1 MDWADFPVGINHVDR
16 RSFLPPLGAQVLLS
30 VFYLAICL
38 ATIAACMTLGPPDF
52 SVMVYGAAVMVAIL
66 GVPHGGLD
74 HWTGRRL
81 LESRF
86 ESRWWMM
93 FFPGYLS
100 LSAIV
105 AFSWVLFPVA
115 TVIGFFLVSAWH
127 FGREDQYSS
136 ISQTRTGRFTMAT
149 KHLSAIAL
157 GGLVI
162 WIPAI
167 FRPDEMELLL
177 RIIVPGDSKTHA
189 KQIVSI
195 ASWIAMVMCPLGG
208 LFFCSRLIDRGGDW
222 SVWVAPATAGLA
234 ATTPIL
240 VSFTA
245 FFCLWHSILGL
256 SRLRLQEG
264 ITGGAFLRSVLPL
277 SFLAVFGVAISGWW
291 SIAST
296 EGSSIDTVLA
306 SLKTLFI
313 GLSAIAVPHL
323 LLHEWSDLTRPKA
336 LHQGICCDG
345 P

>member
-1 MDWADFPVGINHVDR
+1 MF
-16 RSFLPPLGAQVLLS
+16 LS
-30 VFYLAICL
+30 VFYLAICA
-38 ATIAACMTLGPPDF
+38 ATVTACMTLGPPDF
-52 SVMVYGAAVMVAIL
+52 SVMVYGAAVMVAIV

-86 ESRWWMM
+86 EGRWWMM

-100 LSAIV
+100 ISAIV
-105 AFSWVLFPVA
+105 AFSWVFFPVA

-136 ISQTRTGRFTMAT
+136 MSHNLTSRFTTGT

-167 FRPDEMELLL
+167 LRPDEMELLL
-177 RIIVPGDSKTHA
+177 RIIVPGDSETQA
-189 KQIVSI
+189 EQIVFI
-195 ASWIAMVMCPLGG
+195 TSWIAMVMCPLGG
-208 LFFCSRLIDRGGDW
+208 LFFCMRLIDQRRDW
-222 SVWVAPATAGLA
+222 NAWVAPATAVLA

-256 SRLRLQEG
+256 SRLRTQEG
-264 ITGGAFLRSVLPL
+264 ITGVAFLRSVLPL
-277 SFLAVFGVAISGWW
+277 SVLAVCGVAISGWW
-291 SIAST
+291 FIAAT
-296 EGSSIDTVLA
+296 KGSSIDTVLA
-306 SLKTLFI
+306 SLQTLFI

-323 LLHEWSDLTRPKA
+323 LLHEWSDSTGLKA
-336 LHQGICCDG
+336 PYQGIYCDG
-345 P
+345 S

>member
-1 MDWADFPVGINHVDR
+1 MCA
-16 RSFLPPLGAQVLLS
+16 
-30 VFYLAICL
+30 
-38 ATIAACMTLGPPDF
+38 ATITACMTLGPPDF
-52 SVMVYGAAVMVAIL
+52 SWMVYGAAVMVAL
-66 GVPHGGLD
+66 VGVPHGGLD

-86 ESRWWMM
+86 ENRWWMM

-105 AFSWVLFPVA
+105 ALFWVYFPVA
-115 TVIGFFLVSAWH
+115 TVVGFFLVSAWH

-136 ISQTRTGRFTMAT
+136 MSQKLTSRFTAAT
-149 KHLSAIAL
+149 KHVSAIAL

-167 FRPDEMELLL
+167 FRPDEMEQLL
-177 RIIVPGDSKTHA
+177 RIIVPGDSETQT

-195 ASWIAMVMCPLGG
+195 TNWIAMVMCPLAG
-208 LFFCSRLIDRGGDW
+208 LFYCLRLMVQGRDW
-222 SVWVAPATAGLA
+222 NALVVPATAVLA

-256 SRLRLQEG
+256 SRLRIQEG
-264 ITGGAFLRSVLPL
+264 ISGVAFLRSVLPL
-277 SFLAVFGVAISGWW
+277 SVLAVCGVAISGWW
-291 SIAST
+291 FIAAT
-296 EGSSIDTVLA
+296 KGSSIDTVLA
-306 SLKTLFI
+306 SLQTLFI

-323 LLHEWSDLTRPKA
+323 LLHEWSDSTGLKA
-336 LHQGICCDG
+336 PYQGIYCDG
-345 P
+345 S

>member
-1 MDWADFPVGINHVDR
+1 MF
-16 RSFLPPLGAQVLLS
+16 LS
-30 VFYLAICL
+30 VFYLAICA
-38 ATIAACMTLGPPDF
+38 ATITACMTLGPPDF
-52 SVMVYGAAVMVAIL
+52 SVMVYGAAVMVAIV

-86 ESRWWMM
+86 EGRWWMM

-100 LSAIV
+100 LGATVAIL
-105 AFSWVLFPVA
+105 WVLFPVA
-115 TVIGFFLVSAWH
+115 TVVGFFLVSAWH

-136 ISQTRTGRFTMAT
+136 MSQKLTSRFTTAT
-149 KHLSAIAL
+149 KHVSAIAL

-167 FRPDEMELLL
+167 LRPDEMEQLL
-177 RIIVPGDSKTHA
+177 RIIVPGDSETQS

-195 ASWIAMVMCPLGG
+195 TNWISMVLCPLAG
-208 LFFCSRLIDRGGDW
+208 LFYCLRLMVQGRDW
-222 SVWVAPATAGLA
+222 NALVVPATAVLA

-256 SRLRLQEG
+256 SRLRIQEG
-264 ITGGAFLRSVLPL
+264 ISGVAFLRSVLPL
-277 SFLAVFGVAISGWW
+277 SVLAVCGVAISGWW
-291 SIAST
+291 FIAAT
-296 EGSSIDTVLA
+296 KGSSIDTVLA
-306 SLKTLFI
+306 SLQTLFI

-323 LLHEWSDLTRPKA
+323 LLHEWSDSTGLKA
-336 LHQGICCDG
+336 PHQGIYCDG
-345 P
+345 S

>member
-1 MDWADFPVGINHVDR
+1 MF
-16 RSFLPPLGAQVLLS
+16 LS

-38 ATIAACMTLGPPDF
+38 ATITACMTLGPPDF
-52 SVMVYGAAVMVAIL
+52 SVMVYGAAVMVAIV

-105 AFSWVLFPVA
+105 ALSWVLFPVA

-136 ISQTRTGRFTMAT
+136 MPEKLSSRFTTAT

-167 FRPDEMELLL
+167 FRPEEMELLL
-177 RIIVPGDSKTHA
+177 RIIVPGDSKTQA
-189 KQIVSI
+189 KQIVTI
-195 ASWIAMVMCPLGG
+195 AGWIAMVMCPLGG
-208 LFFCSRLIDRGGDW
+208 LFFCWRLIERGRDW
-222 SVWVAPATAGLA
+222 NVWVAPATAVLA

-264 ITGGAFLRSVLPL
+264 ITGVAFLRSVLPL
-277 SFLAVFGVAISGWW
+277 SVLAVCGVAISGWW
-291 SIAST
+291 LIATT

-323 LLHEWSDLTRPKA
+323 LLHEWSEFTGPRAP
-336 LHQGICCDG
+336 HQGICCDG
-345 P
+345 S

>member
-1 MDWADFPVGINHVDR
+1 
-16 RSFLPPLGAQVLLS
+16 
-30 VFYLAICL
+30 
-38 ATIAACMTLGPPDF
+38 
-52 SVMVYGAAVMVAIL
+52 
-66 GVPHGGLD
+66 
-74 HWTGRRL
+74 
-81 LESRF
+81 
-86 ESRWWMM
+86 MM

-105 AFSWVLFPVA
+105 ALSWVLFPVA

-136 ISQTRTGRFTMAT
+136 MSQKLSSRFTTAT

-177 RIIVPGDSKTHA
+177 RIIVPGDSKTQA
-189 KQIVSI
+189 KQIVTI
-195 ASWIAMVMCPLGG
+195 AGWIAMVMCPLGG
-208 LFFCSRLIDRGGDW
+208 LFFCSRLIERGRDW
-222 SVWVAPATAGLA
+222 NVWVAPSTAVLA

-264 ITGGAFLRSVLPL
+264 ITGVAFLRSVLPL
-277 SFLAVFGVAISGWW
+277 SVLAVCGVAISGWW
-291 SIAST
+291 LIAST

-323 LLHEWSDLTRPKA
+323 LLHEWSEFTGPKA
-336 LHQGICCDG
+336 PHQGICCDG
-345 P
+345 S

>member
-1 MDWADFPVGINHVDR
+1 
-16 RSFLPPLGAQVLLS
+16 
-30 VFYLAICL
+30 
-38 ATIAACMTLGPPDF
+38 
-52 SVMVYGAAVMVAIL
+52 MVAIV

-86 ESRWWMM
+86 EGRWWMM

-105 AFSWVLFPVA
+105 AVLWVLFPVV

-136 ISQTRTGRFTMAT
+136 MSQKLTSRFTSAT
-149 KHLSAIAL
+149 KHVSAIAL

-167 FRPDEMELLL
+167 LRPDEMELLL
-177 RIIVPGDSKTHA
+177 RIIVPGDSETQA

-195 ASWIAMVMCPLGG
+195 TNRIAMVMCPLAG
-208 LFFCSRLIDRGGDW
+208 LFYCLRLMVQGRDW
-222 SVWVAPATAGLA
+222 NALVVPATAILA

-256 SRLRLQEG
+256 SRLRIQEG
-264 ITGGAFLRSVLPL
+264 ISGVAFLRSVLPL
-277 SFLAVFGVAISGWW
+277 SVLAVCGVAISGWW
-291 SIAST
+291 FIAAT
-296 EGSSIDTVLA
+296 KGSSIDTVLA
-306 SLKTLFI
+306 SLQTLFI

-323 LLHEWSDLTRPKA
+323 LLHEWSDSTGLKA
-336 LHQGICCDG
+336 PYQGIYCDG
-345 P
+345 S

>member
-1 MDWADFPVGINHVDR
+1 
-16 RSFLPPLGAQVLLS
+16 
-30 VFYLAICL
+30 
-38 ATIAACMTLGPPDF
+38 
-52 SVMVYGAAVMVAIL
+52 MVAIV

-86 ESRWWMM
+86 ESRWWLM

-100 LSAIV
+100 LSAFV
-105 AFSWVLFPVA
+105 ALSWVLFPVA

-136 ISQTRTGRFTMAT
+136 MSLKLKGRFTKAT

-177 RIIVPGDSKTHA
+177 RIIVPGDSKIQA
-189 KQIVSI
+189 KQIVTI
-195 ASWIAMVMCPLGG
+195 ASWIATVMCPLGG
-208 LFFCSRLIDRGGDW
+208 LFFCWRLTERCRDW
-222 SVWVAPATAGLA
+222 NVWVAPATAVLA

-264 ITGGAFLRSVLPL
+264 ITGVAFLRSVLPL
-277 SFLAVFGVAISGWW
+277 SVLAVCGVATSGWW
-291 SIAST
+291 LIAST

-323 LLHEWSDLTRPKA
+323 LLHEWSEFTGPRA
-336 LHQGICCDG
+336 LHQGTCCDG